1 MIVVS
6 GGLKNSV
13 WLTQSYSSTRVMA
26 APSFT
31 SFIITELLL
40 DKYSPLDEPSTQIYP
55 QTVGLSD
62 ITVMVYVPSDE
73 EGVVGMDALQPHKK
87 IINKI
92 KTIIIV
98 FVVLGFILLASLN
111 IFYKILKKIFSKL

>member
-73 EGVVGMDALQPHKK
+73 EGVVGMDALQPF
-87 IINKI
+87 NKT
-92 KTIIIV
+92 KYNNRTQTIMND
-98 FVVLGFILLASLN
+98 FLSSDFIFANLFRYFL
-111 IFYKILKKIFSKL
+111 